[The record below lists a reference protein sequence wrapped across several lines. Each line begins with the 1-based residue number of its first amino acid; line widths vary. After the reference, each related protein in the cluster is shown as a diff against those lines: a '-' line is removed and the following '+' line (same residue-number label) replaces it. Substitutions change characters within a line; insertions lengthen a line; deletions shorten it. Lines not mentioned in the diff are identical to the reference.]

1 MAKTRKTAKK
11 SKPRKSATV
20 SSTKQKVSSSKRGKA
35 PASSKRAA
43 SDAQRR
49 SSSRSSAAGNSPKA
63 MRLTFSYE
71 GDDVKLVSKQS
82 VDMVVPPSD
91 PVTGFAQQKGF
102 WAELK
107 SARNK
112 TLYRQVMHNPTRND
126 AEVFSPDPDQS
137 ISRAPAPK
145 RKGVFVVVV
154 PETDK
159 GEEVALVRSAPDK
172 QGVARGL
179 RSLATERATEFAR
192 FKIK

>member
-1 MAKTRKTAKK
+1 MATTRKTAKK
-11 SKPRKSATV
+11 SKPRKSAPV
-20 SSTKQKVSSSKRGKA
+20 SKTKRRVSSSKRRKA
-35 PASSKRAA
+35 PAKSKRAA
-43 SDAQRR
+43 SEGRARAR
-49 SSSRSSAAGNSPKA
+49 SGAAGESPKA
-63 MRLTFSYE
+63 MRLTFSYD
-71 GDDVKLVSKQS
+71 GDDVKLVSKQT

-91 PVTGFAQQKGF
+91 PVKGFARQKGF

-107 SARNK
+107 GAKDK

-126 AEVFSPDPDQS
+126 AEVFSDDPEQS
-137 ISRAPAPK
+137 ISRAPAPT

-159 GEEVALVRSAPDK
+159 GEAVALVRSSPTKKGAD
-172 QGVARGL
+172 RGL

>member
-1 MAKTRKTAKK
+1 MATTRKTAKK
-11 SKPRKSATV
+11 SKPRKSAPV
-20 SSTKQKVSSSKRGKA
+20 SKTKRRVSSSKLRKA
-35 PASSKRAA
+35 PAKAKRAA
-43 SDAQRR
+43 SEGRGRA
-49 SSSRSSAAGNSPKA
+49 RSSAAGESPKA
-63 MRLTFSYE
+63 MRLTFSYD
-71 GDDVKLVSKQS
+71 GDDVKLVSKQT

-91 PVTGFAQQKGF
+91 PVKGFARQKGF

-107 SARNK
+107 GAKDK

-126 AEVFSPDPDQS
+126 AEVFSDDPEQS
-137 ISRAPAPK
+137 ISRAPAPT

-159 GEEVALVRSAPDK
+159 GEAVALVRSSPTKKGAD
-172 QGVARGL
+172 RGL

>member
-1 MAKTRKTAKK
+1 MATTRKTAKK
-11 SKPRKSATV
+11 SKPRKSAGV
-20 SSTKQKVSSSKRGKA
+20 SKKKQKVSSSKRGKS
-35 PASSKRAA
+35 PAKSKRAA
-43 SDAQRR
+43 SKGQGR
-49 SSSRSSAAGNSPKA
+49 SRSRSSAAGESPKA
-63 MRLTFSYE
+63 MRLTFSYD
-71 GDDVKLVSKQS
+71 GDDVKLVSKQT

-91 PVTGFAQQKGF
+91 PVKGFARQKGF

-107 SARNK
+107 GAKDR

-126 AEVFSPDPDQS
+126 AEVFSDDPEQS

-159 GEEVALVRSAPDK
+159 GEAVSLVRSAPAK
-172 QGVARGL
+172 KGATRGI
-179 RSLATERATEFAR
+179 RALATEHATEFAR

>member
-1 MAKTRKTAKK
+1 MATNRKAAKK
-11 SKPRKSATV
+11 SKPRKSTAA
-20 SSTKQKVSSSKRGKA
+20 SKTKRKTSNSKRTRTSSKTKA
-35 PASSKRAA
+35 TGARAK
-43 SDAQRR
+43 
-49 SSSRSSAAGNSPKA
+49 SPRA
-63 MRLTFSYE
+63 MRLTFAYD

-82 VDMVVPPSD
+82 VEMVAPPSD
-91 PVTGFAQQKGF
+91 PIKGSAQQKGF

-107 SARNK
+107 GAKNK

-126 AEVFSPDPDQS
+126 AEVFSDDPAQS

-159 GEEVALVRSAPDK
+159 GEAVTLVRSATYKKGAD
-172 QGVARGL
+172 RGL

-192 FKIK
+192 FRIK

>member
-1 MAKTRKTAKK
+1 MATTRKTAKK

-20 SSTKQKVSSSKRGKA
+20 SKKKQKVSSSKRGKS
-35 PASSKRAA
+35 PAKSKRAA
-43 SDAQRR
+43 SGGGPR
-49 SSSRSSAAGNSPKA
+49 SRSSAAGESPKA
-63 MRLTFSYE
+63 MRLTFSYD
-71 GDDVKLVSKQS
+71 GDDVKLVSKQT

-91 PVTGFAQQKGF
+91 PVKGFARQKGF

-107 SARNK
+107 GAEDR

-126 AEVFSPDPDQS
+126 AEVFSDDPEQS

-159 GEEVALVRSAPDK
+159 GEAVSLVRSAPTK
-172 QGVARGL
+172 KGAARGI